1 MSLFIVLL
9 RRCGVLLFSTPLLQK
24 RTLQNAETFL
34 LVFSLIYHSILT
46 VALPVAAPVPSL
58 RVITAARSTVEPSL
72 TLDQWQAQYKEDTV
86 ESNVL
91 TTPETVVNVTYEPPP
106 IAPGSG
112 LNTCAIP
119 GNNGPV
125 TTSGVINTYFTGN
138 SSVSAGSTTITLGA
152 SSGAATGISPGDILL
167 IIQMQHGAFN
177 ATNTDAYGNGGA
189 GDVANP
195 SNPAPTAASGQ
206 TSVGATGIFE
216 YIVATNTVGTG
227 GGTVNLS
234 AGLQFSYTN
243 AAASAGN
250 GQQTYQ
256 VIRVPQYAS
265 LTLSGNI
272 VATPWD
278 GTRGGLVALD
288 VAGNINFA
296 GFSIDVSGRGFR
308 GGRGLGAGYTN
319 PATHEFVTANT
330 NSGFKGEGIMGTP
343 TDMWNGTAIVTGGSG
358 YPTANRST
366 GAPGNAG
373 GGGAHDSGGG
383 GGANGG
389 SGGHGGDEYC
399 SICGYIPD
407 GSSPN
412 HTPGNTGGFG
422 GGAFLP
428 TATRLA
434 MGGGG
439 GGGADHNSVDPNRGH
454 GGLGGGIALVRTGS
468 VSGGGSINA
477 NGANA
482 PAPSS
487 TGNAGGGGAG
497 GSIIIV
503 SDNSLAGLALNA
515 NGGIG
520 GSVTNH
526 APGGGGGGGVVFQS
540 GGASSSVVGGA
551 NGTRSVLAPTGAIG
565 STPGL
570 TGSTGTASSPGDIP
584 GTQIGDGC
592 KPLLTVTKSTSTPGT
607 FDKASLPQTASYT
620 ITLTNT
626 GNGTA
631 RNVRISD
638 LNLPTGFQFAS
649 GSMVTTN
656 GTTSVNLGGTATVN
670 LAGTATAA
678 TYAGMTTKPA
688 AGATALTWGDLDMP
702 GNSSL
707 TISYT
712 ATITTSTTCGIKDNP
727 AAVSYDDP
735 TRSTVGRRITPF
747 TNQAESNAPTTNKTY
762 ETGNDGNVLGS
773 NYSGQRAGL
782 SAEDIAIGCLDTVK
796 ATSPFTQT
804 ATTTFEV
811 PFTVLVGN
819 SGTNVPTQN
828 NVQTSENLNLTFPT
842 ATSITIKSGT
852 YNVSGAAGCAPN
864 SGFNGTSDYGLLSGS
879 GSLSAGQNC
888 TINFT
893 AIVVFPTGSIP
904 TTTQNNTVY
913 ASATATGPNA
923 GYTFPGGTPTAPAAT
938 TARDSSTNSGSLPG
952 TPNSDSSSPTP
963 VSFPIVNGY
972 KSVKLTA
979 DTDGSGSITAG
990 DTLTWTVWYA
1000 NIGAINSPLF
1010 QINDVLPAG
1019 VTITATG
1026 GQVLTVSGTT
1036 TATKNTSYTGAAT
1049 GTVSDLLTST
1059 VTFNAGDLI
1068 KLDIPVTVNLG
1079 FAGSLA
1085 NQASGTGN
1093 NLSDNI
1099 DNTTSGLPSGIT
1111 VPVGSITQTQGAGI
1125 DSTTVTII
1133 GIPNVSLV
1141 KVVTPTGNQVP
1152 GTDLTYSITFTN
1164 NGGAGAQIFVINDP
1178 VPPNTDFKIG
1188 SSTINSGT
1196 TGLTIVTEY
1205 SDDNGV
1211 SWSYLPASGG
1221 GGASVGYD
1229 RNVKA
1234 IRWRVTAGNLSQ
1246 TSPNNIGEVGF
1257 IVKIR

>member
-1 MSLFIVLL
+1 MSLLILLL
-9 RRCGVLLFSTPLLQK
+9 RRCRVLFFQLQLLWN
-24 RTLQNAETFL
+24 RTSRNAESFL
-34 LVFSLIYHSILT
+34 LVYALIFQPILI
-46 VALPVAAPVPSL
+46 VALPLTSSTPSL
-58 RVITAARSTVEPSL
+58 RVVSATRKTAAPAL
-72 TLDQWQAQYKEDTV
+72 TLDQWQAQYQ
-86 ESNVL
+86 ESTSEFNAL
-91 TTPETVVNVTYEPPP
+91 TTPESAVHVTYTPPF
-106 IAPGSG
+106 APGSG

-125 TTSGVINTYFTGN
+125 TTGGVVNTYFSGSSSLSTGGT
-138 SSVSAGSTTITLGA
+138 SISLGS

-167 IIQMQHGAFN
+167 VIQMQHGTFN
-177 ATNTDAYGNGGA
+177 STNTDAYGNGVA

-206 TSVGATGIFE
+206 TSVGATGVFE

-227 GGTVNLS
+227 GGTVNLA
-234 AGLQFSYTN
+234 AGLQFSYFNT
-243 AAASAGN
+243 AATAGN

-256 VIRVPQYAS
+256 VIRVPQYAA

-272 VATPWD
+272 TPAPWD
-278 GTRGGLVALD
+278 GARGGVVALD
-288 VAGNINFA
+288 VTGNINFS
-296 GFSIDVSGRGFR
+296 GFSVNVSGMGFR
-308 GGRGLGAGYTN
+308 GGRGLGGGYTN
-319 PATHEFVTANT
+319 PATHEFSTANT

-343 TDMWNGTAIVTGGSG
+343 INMWDGLAIVTTGSG

-389 SGGHGGDEYC
+389 AGGHGGDEYC
-399 SICGYIPD
+399 NICGYTPD

-422 GGAFLP
+422 GGAFTP
-428 TATRLA
+428 TTTRLA

-497 GSIIIV
+497 GSVMIV
-503 SDNSLAGLALNA
+503 SDNSLAGLTLTA

-526 APGGGGGGGVVFQS
+526 APGGGGGGGVIFQS
-540 GGASSSVVGGA
+540 GGASTNVIGGT
-551 NGTRSVLAPTGAIG
+551 NGTRSVLAPTGAVG

-570 TGSTGTASSPGDIP
+570 TGSTGAASSPADVP

-592 KPLLTVTKSTSTPGT
+592 KPLLTVTKSTSTSGVI
-607 FDKASLPQTASYT
+607 DKTTLPQTASYT

-631 RNVRISD
+631 RNVRLSD
-638 LNLPTGFQFAS
+638 LNLPTGFQFVS

-678 TYAGMTTKPA
+678 TYAGMSTKPA
-688 AGATALTWGDLDMP
+688 SGATALTWGDLDLP

-712 ATITTSTTCGIKDNP
+712 ATMTTSTSCGIKDNP
-727 AAVSYDDP
+727 AAVTYDDP
-735 TRSTVGRRITPF
+735 TRSTAGRRITPF

-762 ETGNDGNVLGS
+762 ETGNDGNVSGS
-773 NYSGQRAGL
+773 NYSGLRAGL
-782 SAEDIAIGCLDTVK
+782 TAEDIAIGCIDTVK
-796 ATSPFTQT
+796 STSSLTQT
-804 ATTTFEV
+804 AMTTFEV

-819 SGTNVPTQN
+819 SGTDAAPQN
-828 NVQTSENLNLTFPT
+828 NVQVSENLNLTFPS
-842 ATSITIKSGT
+842 ASSVTIKSGT

-864 SGFNGTSDYGLLSGS
+864 ASFNGSTNYGLLSGS
-879 GSLSAGQNC
+879 GNLTAGQSC

-893 AIVVFPTGSIP
+893 AVVVFPAGSIP
-904 TTTQNNTVY
+904 TVTQNNTVY
-913 ASATATGPNA
+913 ASATASGPNS
-923 GYTFPGGTPTAPAAT
+923 GHTFPGGTPTAPAST
-938 TARDSSTNSGSLPG
+938 TARDSSTNSSSLPVP
-952 TPNSDSSSPTP
+952 PNGDTTTPTP

-972 KSVKLTA
+972 KSVKLTTDA
-979 DTDGSGSITAG
+979 DSSGSITAG
-990 DTLTWTVWYA
+990 DSLTWTLWYA
-1000 NIGAINSPLF
+1000 NTGTINAALF
-1010 QINDVLPAG
+1010 QINDTLPAG
-1019 VTITATG
+1019 VTIVATG

-1036 TATKNTSYTGAAT
+1036 TATKNINYTGAAA
-1049 GTVSDLLTST
+1049 GSISDLLSAS
-1059 VTFNAGDLI
+1059 VTFNVGDLI
-1068 KLDIPVTVNLG
+1068 QLDIPVIINAG
-1079 FAGSLA
+1079 FAGNLA
-1085 NQASGTGN
+1085 NQASATGN

-1099 DNTTSGLPSGIT
+1099 DNTTSGLPPGIT
-1111 VPVGSITQTQGAGI
+1111 VPAGSVTQTQLAGTGV
-1125 DSTTVTII
+1125 TTATII
-1133 GIPNVSLV
+1133 GIPNVVMV
-1141 KVVTPTGNQVP
+1141 KTVTPTGDQIP
-1152 GTDLTYSITFTN
+1152 GTDLAYSILYTN
-1164 NGGAGAQIFVINDP
+1164 DGSAAAQSFVINDP
-1178 VPPNTDFKIG
+1178 VPPNTDFKVG
-1188 SSTINSGT
+1188 SSTINLGT

-1205 SDDNGV
+1205 SNDNGIT
-1211 SWSYLPASGG
+1211 WSYVPVSGG
-1221 GGASVGYD
+1221 GGAVAGYD
-1229 RNVKA
+1229 RNVKT
-1234 IRWRVTAGNLSQ
+1234 IRWRVTANNLSQ
-1246 TSPNNIGEVGF
+1246 TSPNNVGEVGF